1 MSTKEHYDIAVEVL
15 TKFIESI
22 ESHGI
27 IVGFA
32 YSFSPRKVE
41 IEHIGS
47 KCGVLIRR
55 DEVYAT
61 RDDKLNT
68 RMHLDRVRNESAS
81 FQSSCTGE
89 YCCDEALEQLIEKA
103 LDSYH
108 TYLKTSLLVGVWEK

>member
-1 MSTKEHYDIAVEVL
+1 MSTKENYDIAVEVL

-22 ESHGI
+22 ELHDI

-47 KCGVLIRR
+47 GCGVLIRR
-55 DEVYAT
+55 DEVYVS
-61 RDDKLNT
+61 RNDNLNA
-68 RMHLDRVRNESAS
+68 RMHLDRVRNESVA
-81 FQSSCTGE
+81 FQTSCTGE

-103 LDSYH
+103 LDSYNA
-108 TYLKTSLLVGVWEK
+108 YLKTSLLVGSWEK